1 MKTLIGERI
10 DEICDK
16 LNLSKA
22 DFTRRIG
29 LESNATISR
38 IASGKVNPSYEVLK
52 KIVEGFPEINIAWL
66 LTGEGEMMSGKT
78 TEPQEKKTEPSERE
92 VIQIMKE
99 QIAEQKKMIDF
110 LMEQVRQNRET
121 LSNNHKKTEE

>member
-10 DEICDK
+10 DGICDK

-38 IASGKVNPSYEVLK
+38 IASGKVCRSHVRSLQDNVKRSV
-52 KIVEGFPEINIAWL
+52 N
-66 LTGEGEMMSGKT
+66 
-78 TEPQEKKTEPSERE
+78 
-92 VIQIMKE
+92 
-99 QIAEQKKMIDF
+99 F
-110 LMEQVRQNRET
+110 L
-121 LSNNHKKTEE
+121 